1 MSSRYTKEKLSI
13 IVRKNI
19 KKYRLMRKYTLQELA
34 DLTGLTH
41 GYVRD
46 LECLTIDKTPLLE
59 TIGEF
64 ADALEL
70 SKYCSD
76 DLQTIKAIMLEFRIM
91 KYVKYDSETN
101 MLLAG
106 LSRYDEWDE
115 EITEDLHRKQIIK
128 KIRREIKYDR
138 NHY

>member
-1 MSSRYTKEKLSI
+1 MTSRYSKEQLSM

-59 TIGEF
+59 TIGKF
-64 ADALEL
+64 ADALEIDIRQL
-70 SKYCSD
+70 FD
-76 DLQTIKAIMLEFRIM
+76 DTK
-91 KYVKYDSETN
+91 
-101 MLLAG
+101 
-106 LSRYDEWDE
+106 
-115 EITEDLHRKQIIK
+115 
-128 KIRREIKYDR
+128 
-138 NHY
+138 